1 MRINRFCAS
10 LIGLLVVAGVMP
22 SVAQSQSA
30 PLPQSWPQGKIIKMV
45 VPYPPGGSTDIVA
58 RYVSQKL
65 SEQLSTPIIIENKPG
80 GGTNIGTESV
90 VRAAPDGYTLLIGSF
105 ANGVNKALFPNLKFD
120 PTRDLMGVSLISL
133 GSIIMTVPP
142 DFPASTVAEFIALA
156 RAQPGKLNSGVGGAG
171 SSSHLATELFKS
183 LTGTQIETVL
193 YKGGA
198 AALQDLMAGRIQ
210 LIFDNPQILMPLEKA
225 GRVKLLG
232 VTGKDRAAYHPGLP
246 TLIEAGVA
254 GYEIYSWYGILG
266 PTKMPVEVVKVIEDA
281 MARIVKLPEV
291 RARFNDFGVVPIGS
305 NAREMNDFFQNENR
319 KWEKVVREAKIQ
331 LE

>member
-1 MRINRFCAS
+1 MRMKPLLRS
-10 LIGLLVVAGVMP
+10 LAALGIAACMLSSPTESTAQ
-22 SVAQSQSA
+22 AQSQS
-30 PLPQSWPQGKIIKMV
+30 WPYGKIVKMV
-45 VPYPPGGSTDIVA
+45 VPYPPGGATDIVA

-65 SEQLSTPIIIENKPG
+65 SEQLNTPIIIENKPG

-90 VRAAPDGYTLLIGSF
+90 VRAVPDGYTLLIASF

-120 PTRDLMGVSLISL
+120 PTRELTGVSLISL

-142 DFPASTVAEFIALA
+142 DFPANTVAEFIAIA

-171 SSSHLATELFKS
+171 SSAHLATELFKS

-225 GRVKLLG
+225 GRVKLLA
-232 VTGKDRAAYHPGLP
+232 VTGKDRATYHPALP
-246 TLIEAGVA
+246 TLIEAGVP
-254 GYEIYSWYGILG
+254 GYEIYSWYGIMAPAKTPG
-266 PTKMPVEVVKVIEDA
+266 EVVKVIEDA
-281 MARIVKLPEV
+281 MARVVALAEVKS
-291 RARFNDFGVVPIGS
+291 RFNDLGIAPIGS
-305 NAREMNDFFQNENR
+305 NARVMNDFFQNENR
-319 KWEKVVREAKIQ
+319 KWERIVREAKIQ